1 MTTIIPSDTVAEIN
15 DMRQRVLSGEPVP
28 QAELAACLKKYRTF
42 REMKATT
49 ALVNKETA
57 KAKKAQAALPADLL
71 AALGEL
77 KI

>member
-1 MTTIIPSDTVAEIN
+1 MATVIPSDTIKELN
-15 DMRQRVLSGEPVP
+15 DLRARILANEPVP
-28 QAELAACLKKYRTF
+28 QAELAASLKKYRTF

-49 ALVNKETA
+49 ALVKKETTAIKKDQA
-57 KAKKAQAALPADLL
+57 KLPAELL